1 MLKIN
6 TTRSFQISEQE
17 KDRSATIKA
26 CSLLAFERFDQRQ
39 RQRCGFSLN
48 LMWSSVC
55 CVLCFGL
62 FGRGGAR
69 GFKKSDF
76 LLAQINRKNHRGI
89 IKKER
94 L

>member
-26 CSLLAFERFDQRQ
+26 CSLLAFERFDHRQ

-55 CVLCFGL
+55 CVLVFLGGA
-62 FGRGGAR
+62 GRGG
-69 GFKKSDF
+69 
-76 LLAQINRKNHRGI
+76 LAGLKNQIFCWHK
-89 IKKER
+89 
-94 L
+94 

>member
-26 CSLLAFERFDQRQ
+26 CSLLAFERFDHRQ

-55 CVLCFGL
+55 CVLVFLGGA
-62 FGRGGAR
+62 GRGGL
-69 GFKKSDF
+69 KN
-76 LLAQINRKNHRGI
+76 QIFCWHK
-89 IKKER
+89 
-94 L
+94 